1 MAFKFVAFAALL
13 AVARGSAIHGA
24 GIVAETYAAPLAFAP
39 VAKTVIAEA
48 ESPAHYDFGYSV
60 SDPYTG
66 DHKSQVESRRGDA
79 VQGSYSLVDSDGTK
93 RTVDYAADAVNG
105 FNAVVRKEPLAHV
118 AHVAAVETVAAPAV
132 VAARTIAA
140 PAVVAHHTPALVA
153 TRTIAAPAAVS
164 APAVVA
170 TRTIAAPAVVA
181 HHTPAVVATRTIAA
195 PAAVSSSY
203 ESKTITHNAPVVA
216 QTYAAPALYAAPA
229 VVAHQAPAVVAART
243 VVAPAAVSSSYESK
257 TVAHSAP
264 VVAQT
269 YAAPS
274 IVAHSYS
281 VPSVVSH
288 QVPAVVAARNVVV
301 PAAVSSSSSSSYE
314 YKTVTHN
321 APVVAHSY
329 VAPSVY
335 AHSYAAPSVVAN
347 VW

>member
-24 GIVAETYAAPLAFAP
+24 GLVAETYAAPLAFAP

-164 APAVVA
+164 
-170 TRTIAAPAVVA
+170 
-181 HHTPAVVATRTIAA
+181 
-195 PAAVSSSY
+195 SSY
-203 ESKTITHNAPVVA
+203 QSKTITHNAPVVA
-216 QTYAAPALYAAPA
+216 HSYAAPALYAAPA

-243 VVAPAAVSSSYESK
+243 VVAPAAVSSSYSSK
-257 TVAHSAP
+257 TVTHSAP

-274 IVAHSYS
+274 VVAQTYAAPSVVAQTYAAPSVVAHSYAAPSLVAHSYAAPSVVAHSYS
-281 VPSVVSH
+281 VPSVV
-288 QVPAVVAARNVVV
+288 AR
-301 PAAVSSSSSSSYE
+301 
-314 YKTVTHN
+314 
-321 APVVAHSY
+321 
-329 VAPSVY
+329 
-335 AHSYAAPSVVAN
+335 SYAAPSVVARYAAPAYN